1 MVLDENFAHVGGKQV
16 RVTKDVYALCV
27 TPITTNCTL
36 YGGIGYKEY

>member
-16 RVTKDVYALCV
+16 RVTKDGAQ
-27 TPITTNCTL
+27 PL